1 VNHRT
6 IHRRAHRFGALL
18 IAGLMLAVSAA
29 ACTPDGDRSN
39 AVLLVNTE
47 RSAVGMPGVSW
58 DDELG
63 LKAQAWAQHL
73 AEIGQL
79 GHSVLTDGVS
89 ADWTALGENVGE
101 GADLGAIHD
110 AFMKSPSHRAAILNP
125 RFRAVGVGAVL
136 SNDVIFVVEVFRG

>member
-1 VNHRT
+1 MNPST
-6 IHRRAHRFGALL
+6 SHRRAHRFGALL
-18 IAGLMLAVSAA
+18 IVGLLLAVSAA
-29 ACTPDGDRSN
+29 ACTPEGDRTN
-39 AVLLVNTE
+39 AVLLVNGE
-47 RSAVGMPGVSW
+47 RAALGLPAMSW

-89 ADWTALGENVGE
+89 SEWTALGENVGE

-136 SNDVIFVVEVFRG
+136 SKNVIFVVEVFRG